1 LKNTQNCAII
11 NSKSGGDMRRRS
23 DKEIKKEF
31 NIFLIL
37 GIIAILFSIF
47 IVLLPIMP
55 TTPYEEYKEK
65 EVIISEFDHFYGGPK
80 GASYDYIITED
91 GEKYNVTGEYS
102 RSELSEILIK
112 GTTAVIKYDINDIL
126 PFKKYAEEITVGGN
140 KIVTY
145 NNDTPT
151 KWTFHIIFCL
161 IFCLIGVAFLFAFR
175 GQIIRNRKL
184 QAKRD
189 ARIIKKYGNLKK

>member
-1 LKNTQNCAII
+1 
-11 NSKSGGDMRRRS
+11 MRRIS

-31 NIFLIL
+31 NIFLVL
-37 GIIAILFSIF
+37 GIIAILFGIF

-65 EVIISEFDHFYGGPK
+65 EVIISEFDHFYGGVR

-91 GEKYNVTGEYS
+91 GEKYNITGDYS
-102 RSELSEILIK
+102 KSELSEVLTK
-112 GTTAVIKYDINDIL
+112 GTAAVIKYDINNIL
-126 PFKKYAEEITVGGN
+126 PFKKYAEEMTVNGN

-145 NNDTPT
+145 NNDAPTNWTP
-151 KWTFHIIFCL
+151 HIIFCVL
-161 IFCLIGVAFLFAFR
+161 SCLIGIAFLFAYR
-175 GQIIRNRKL
+175 WHIMRNRKL

-189 ARIIKKYGNLKK
+189 AKIIKKYGKLKK

>member
-1 LKNTQNCAII
+1 
-11 NSKSGGDMRRRS
+11 MRRRS
-23 DKEIKKEF
+23 NKEIKKEF
-31 NIFLIL
+31 NIFLVL
-37 GIIAILFSIF
+37 GIIAILFGIF

-112 GTTAVIKYDINDIL
+112 GTIAVIKYDTNDIL
-126 PFKKYAEEITVGGN
+126 PFKKYAEEMTVDGN

-145 NNDTPT
+145 NNDAPT
-151 KWTFHIIFCL
+151 NWTLHIIFCVL
-161 IFCLIGVAFLFAFR
+161 SCFIGAAFLFVYR
-175 GQIIRNRKL
+175 WQIMRIRKL

-189 ARIIKKYGNLKK
+189 ARIIKKYGKLKK

>member
-1 LKNTQNCAII
+1 
-11 NSKSGGDMRRRS
+11 MRRKS

-31 NIFLIL
+31 CIFLIL
-37 GIIAILFSIF
+37 GIIAILFGIF
-47 IVLLPIMP
+47 IILLPIMP

-91 GEKYNVTGEYS
+91 GEKYSVTGEYS
-102 RSELSEILIK
+102 RSKLSEILIK
-112 GTTAVIKYDINDIL
+112 GTTAVIKYDTNNIL
-126 PFKKYAEEITVGGN
+126 PFIKYAEEITVGGN

-145 NNDTPT
+145 NNDAPTNWTP
-151 KWTFHIIFCL
+151 HIIFCL
-161 IFCLIGVAFLFAFR
+161 IFCLIGVSFLFVFHW
-175 GQIIRNRKL
+175 QVIRNRKL

-189 ARIIKKYGNLKK
+189 ARIIKKYGKLMK

>member
-1 LKNTQNCAII
+1 
-11 NSKSGGDMRRRS
+11 MRRKS
-23 DKEIKKEF
+23 DKVIKKEF

-37 GIIAILFSIF
+37 GIIAILFGIF
-47 IVLLPIMP
+47 IVLLPIIP
-55 TTPYEEYKEK
+55 YTPYEEYKEK
-65 EVIISEFDHFYGGPK
+65 EVVISKFDHFYGGPK

-126 PFKKYAEEITVGGN
+126 PFKKYAEEITVSGN
-140 KIVTY
+140 KIVKY
-145 NNDTPT
+145 NDDTPT
-151 KWTFHIIFCL
+151 KWMPHIIFCL
-161 IFCLIGVAFLFAFR
+161 IFCLTGVALLFAFR
-175 GQIIRNRKL
+175 WQIIRNRKL

-189 ARIIKKYGNLKK
+189 AKIIKKYGKLKR

>member
-1 LKNTQNCAII
+1 
-11 NSKSGGDMRRRS
+11 MRRKS
-23 DKEIKKEF
+23 DKETRKEF

-37 GIIAILFSIF
+37 GTVAILVGLF
-47 IVLLPIMP
+47 ILLLPIMP

-65 EVIISEFDHFYGGPK
+65 EVIISEFDHFSGGLY

-91 GEKYNVTGEYS
+91 GEKYNITGDYS
-102 RSELSEILIK
+102 KSKLSEVLTK
-112 GTTAVIKYDINDIL
+112 GTTAVIKYDTNNIL
-126 PFKKYAEEITVGGN
+126 PFIKYAEEMTVDGN

-145 NNDTPT
+145 NNNAPT
-151 KWTFHIIFCL
+151 NWAPHIVFCVL
-161 IFCLIGVAFLFAFR
+161 SCFIGVAFLFAYR
-175 GQIIRNRKL
+175 WQIMRNRKL

>member
-1 LKNTQNCAII
+1 
-11 NSKSGGDMRRRS
+11 MRRRS
-23 DKEIKKEF
+23 DKETKKEF
-31 NIFLIL
+31 NIFLVL
-37 GIIAILFSIF
+37 GIIAILFGIF
-47 IVLLPIMP
+47 IVLWPIMP

-65 EVIISEFDHFYGGPK
+65 EVIISEFDHFYGGLK

-91 GEKYNVTGEYS
+91 GEKYNVIGEYS

-112 GTTAVIKYDINDIL
+112 GTTAVIKYDTNNIL

-145 NNDTPT
+145 NDDVPTNWTP
-151 KWTFHIIFCL
+151 HIIFCL
-161 IFCLIGVAFLFAFR
+161 ICCLIGVSFLFVFR
-175 GQIIRNRKL
+175 WQVIRNRKL

-189 ARIIKKYGNLKK
+189 ARIIKKYGKLKK

>member
-1 LKNTQNCAII
+1 LKNTKNCAII

-65 EVIISEFDHFYGGPK
+65 EVIISEFEHFYGGVR

-91 GEKYNVTGEYS
+91 GEKYNITGDYS
-102 RSELSEILIK
+102 KSELSEVLTK
-112 GTTAVIKYDINDIL
+112 GTTAVIKYEINNIL
-126 PFKKYAEEITVGGN
+126 PFIKYAEEMTVDGN

-145 NNDTPT
+145 NNDAPIN
-151 KWTFHIIFCL
+151 WAPHIVFCL
-161 IFCLIGVAFLFAFR
+161 ISCFIGSSLLLAYRWGV
-175 GQIIRNRKL
+175 IRNRKL

>member
-1 LKNTQNCAII
+1 
-11 NSKSGGDMRRRS
+11 MRRRT
-23 DKEIKKEF
+23 DKEIQKEF

-37 GIIAILFSIF
+37 GIIAILFGIF

-65 EVIISEFDHFYGGPK
+65 EVIISEFDRFYGGFN
-80 GASYDYIITED
+80 GASYDYILTED
-91 GEKYNVTGEYS
+91 GEKYNVAGEYS

-112 GTTAVIKYDINDIL
+112 GTAAVIKYDINDIL

-140 KIVTY
+140 KIVSY
-145 NNDTPT
+145 NDDTPT
-151 KWTFHIIFCL
+151 KSTPHIIFCL
-161 IFCLIGVAFLFAFR
+161 FFCLTGAAFLFAFR
-175 GQIIRNRKL
+175 WQIIQNRKL

-189 ARIIKKYGNLKK
+189 ARIIKKYGKRKK

>member
-1 LKNTQNCAII
+1 
-11 NSKSGGDMRRRS
+11 MRRRS
-23 DKEIKKEF
+23 DREIKKEF

-37 GIIAILFSIF
+37 GIIAILFGIF
-47 IVLLPIMP
+47 IILLPIMP
-55 TTPYEEYKEK
+55 TTPYEEYEEK

-80 GASYDYIITED
+80 GSSYDYIITED
-91 GEKYNVTGEYS
+91 GETYNVTGEYS

-112 GTTAVIKYDINDIL
+112 GTTAIIKYDTNNIL

-145 NNDTPT
+145 NDDAPTNWTP
-151 KWTFHIIFCL
+151 HIIFCL
-161 IFCLIGVAFLFAFR
+161 IFCLIGVTFLFAFR
-175 GQIIRNRKL
+175 WQIIRNRKL

>member
-1 LKNTQNCAII
+1 
-11 NSKSGGDMRRRS
+11 MRRRS

-31 NIFLIL
+31 NIFLVL
-37 GIIAILFSIF
+37 GIIAILFGIF
-47 IVLLPIMP
+47 IVLWPIMP

-65 EVIISEFDHFYGGPK
+65 EVIISEFEHFYGGVR

-91 GEKYNVTGEYS
+91 GEKYNITGDYS
-102 RSELSEILIK
+102 KSELSEVLTK
-112 GTTAVIKYDINDIL
+112 GTTAVIKYEINNIL
-126 PFKKYAEEITVGGN
+126 PFKKYAEEMTVDGN

-145 NNDTPT
+145 NNNASTNWAP
-151 KWTFHIIFCL
+151 HIIFCL
-161 IFCLIGVAFLFAFR
+161 RSCFIGVAFLFAYR
-175 GQIIRNRKL
+175 WQIMRNRKL

>member
-1 LKNTQNCAII
+1 
-11 NSKSGGDMRRRS
+11 MRRRS
-23 DKEIKKEF
+23 DREIKKEF

-37 GIIAILFSIF
+37 GIIAILFGIF
-47 IVLLPIMP
+47 IILLPIMP
-55 TTPYEEYKEK
+55 TTPYEEYEEK

-80 GASYDYIITED
+80 GSSYDYIITED
-91 GEKYNVTGEYS
+91 GETYNVTGEYS

-112 GTTAVIKYDINDIL
+112 GTTAIIKYDTNNIL

-145 NNDTPT
+145 NDDAPTNWTP
-151 KWTFHIIFCL
+151 HIIFCL
-161 IFCLIGVAFLFAFR
+161 IFCLIGVTFLFAFR
-175 GQIIRNRKL
+175 WQIIRNRKL

-189 ARIIKKYGNLKK
+189 ARIIKKYGKLKK